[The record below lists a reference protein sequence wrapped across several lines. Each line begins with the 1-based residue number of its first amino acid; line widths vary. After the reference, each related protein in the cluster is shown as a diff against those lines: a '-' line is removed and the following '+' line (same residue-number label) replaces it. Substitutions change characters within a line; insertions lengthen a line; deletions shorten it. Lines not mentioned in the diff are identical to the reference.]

1 MKALSDSAF
10 NPMRICHSLETLM
23 NFVSNRWLLSA
34 ASISVAALV
43 AACGGSS
50 TPPPVA
56 QTTLVVAA
64 TKTALKTGQTSTLST
79 TGGSGSGAVTFSVAS
94 GGCVISGTTLT
105 APSSAATC
113 SVTASKAADTAY
125 LVASASPL
133 TINVSAITA
142 LTVATAYSA
151 ADADTVNYSRAGRS
165 VEGGA
170 FNWYQDSAPGA
181 SDWSQFWWN
190 GVSATTENVPNF
202 YFGLGF
208 ASTTSVPY
216 IGAFVKAPSDGSIT
230 LDGQTKLKIAVWG
243 NDEVT
248 SRKLPTFKVF
258 VQAKDSYQ
266 SGACF
271 LEAEAGSLITP
282 AAIGAQTYTLNL
294 SDFKI
299 KNNCTGSNVTTVAEI
314 LAKPIG
320 AIHVQLLKANMYFSG
335 TALSANGINVGPIS
349 FQP

>member
-1 MKALSDSAF
+1 
-10 NPMRICHSLETLM
+10 MRICHSLETFM
-23 NFVSNRWLLSA
+23 KFISNRWLLSA

-56 QTTLVVAA
+56 QATLVAAA
-64 TKTALKTGQTSTLST
+64 TKTALKVGQTTTLST

-105 APSSAATC
+105 APSAAATC

-125 LVASASPL
+125 LVATSTPL
-133 TINVSAITA
+133 TINVTAISAVTFS
-142 LTVATAYSA
+142 TGYSS

-190 GVSATTENVPNF
+190 GVSALTENVPNF

-216 IGAFVKAPSDGSIT
+216 IGAYVKAPSDASVT
-230 LDGQTKLKIAVWG
+230 LDGQTKLKIALWG
-243 NDEVT
+243 NDELT

-258 VQAKDSYQ
+258 IQSKDSYQ
-266 SGACF
+266 SGGCY
-271 LEAEAGSLITP
+271 LEVEAGALVAP
-282 AAIGAQTYTLNL
+282 QAIGAQTYTLNL

-299 KNNCTGSNVTTVAEI
+299 KNNCTGSNVTTAAEI

-320 AIHVQLLKANMYFSG
+320 AIHVQVLKANMYFSG